1 MIHLSKPFWVLNC
14 MQVFIY
20 SVRAKIECMKKLQ
33 AWALLRSRF
42 YTQVELWCEHVLD
55 FFLQEGRNLRE
66 RREKSV
72 SKQQPNDGAK
82 SLNVWEVFLIKII
95 FFSKLKLDGALSSR
109 ILILSTSKSFAWQSF
124 SKLRWK
130 LREKEIGLVGC
141 TQCNLY
147 YHKTKW
153 DA

>member
-20 SVRAKIECMKKLQ
+20 SVRVKIECMKKLQ
-33 AWALLRSRF
+33 AWAALLRSRF

-95 FFSKLKLDGALSSR
+95 FFSKLKLDGVLSSR
-109 ILILSTSKSFAWQSF
+109 ILILSTSKLRMT
-124 SKLRWK
+124 KLFK
-130 LREKEIGLVGC
+130 AKMKIEREINWFGWVY
-141 TQCNLY
+141 TV
-147 YHKTKW
+147 
-153 DA
+153 